1 MEKKEEKKKRWR
13 PSLGLYREQ
22 LATITALKEEN
33 ELLKNASGVSPDV
46 KALRAHIA
54 GLEVENRTLKRSN
67 ELMENELI
75 RLRKENTRLVDK
87 VSIYISQVAQLRRRG
102 LWARLLNKEV

>member
-22 LATITALKEEN
+22 LATITALKAEN
-33 ELLKNASGVSPDV
+33 ELLKNAPGVSPDL

-54 GLEVENRTLKRSN
+54 GLEVENGTLKRSN
-67 ELMENELI
+67 ELMEDELK
-75 RLRKENTRLVDK
+75 RLRSENKGLLQKVNGYVDK
-87 VSIYISQVAQLRRRG
+87 VFALMHRSF
-102 LWARLLNKEV
+102 WDRLLNKEV